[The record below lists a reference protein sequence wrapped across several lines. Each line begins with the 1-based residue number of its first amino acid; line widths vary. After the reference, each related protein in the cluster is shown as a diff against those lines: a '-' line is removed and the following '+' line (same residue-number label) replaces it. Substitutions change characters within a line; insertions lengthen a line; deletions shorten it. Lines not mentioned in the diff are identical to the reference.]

1 MTTKLLSKSALA
13 FLLALTLAAPLFAK
27 EPFAALA
34 GKGDV
39 ARLLAEVSD
48 NTDVSMI
55 VGDFKVV
62 DLNSDGRPELV
73 ATVDYTGR
81 NYFNT
86 IAIVWQTRS
95 GLRMRTIETWNVET
109 LEGALR
115 DLDGDG
121 KLEILVPKL
130 LTPYLGARPYAAWT
144 SVQALIGNDYADQ
157 SSRFRLFYEKTVIP
171 ALQQQLEEARAAGEK
186 HNAEVAEV
194 ALFKV
199 MRVTGDAKAGLQRGL
214 AWSEDA
220 DPLARIYAVS
230 VLSEIDDRDA
240 LQAINKLAE
249 DPDPE
254 VASVARTAR
263 ERLSPRNRM

>member
-1 MTTKLLSKSALA
+1 MTTKLPSKSAFA

-34 GKGDV
+34 GKDDV

-48 NTDVSMI
+48 NADVPMT

-62 DLNSDGRPELV
+62 DLNGDGRPELV

-81 NYFNT
+81 NFFNT
-86 IAIVWQTRS
+86 IAVVWQTRS
-95 GLRMRTIETWNVET
+95 GLRMRTIDTWNVET
-109 LEGALR
+109 LEDALR

-121 KLEILVPKL
+121 KLEILAPQL
-130 LTPYLGARPYAAWT
+130 LTPYLGVRPYAAWT
-144 SVQALIGNDYADQ
+144 SVQALTGNDYADQ
-157 SSRFRLFYEKTVIP
+157 SPKFRSFYEKTVIP
-171 ALQQQLEEARAAGEK
+171 VLQQQVEDARATGEK
-186 HNAEVAEV
+186 HNVEVAEV

-199 MRVTGDAKAGLQRGL
+199 MRVTGDAKAGLQRAL

-230 VLSEIDDRDA
+230 VLSDIDDRDA
-240 LQAINKLAE
+240 VQAITKLAA
-249 DPDPE
+249 DPDHE

-263 ERLSPRNRM
+263 ERLGTRNRM